1 MGDPFAKL
9 PPAGQKLA
17 WLAAIWLASVAALAL
32 VAVLLH
38 GFMALLGLRP
48 G

>member
-9 PPAGQKLA
+9 PTAVQKLA
-17 WLAAIWLASVAALAL
+17 WLLAIWLASVAALAA

-38 GFMALLGLRP
+38 GFMALLGMRTV
-48 G
+48 